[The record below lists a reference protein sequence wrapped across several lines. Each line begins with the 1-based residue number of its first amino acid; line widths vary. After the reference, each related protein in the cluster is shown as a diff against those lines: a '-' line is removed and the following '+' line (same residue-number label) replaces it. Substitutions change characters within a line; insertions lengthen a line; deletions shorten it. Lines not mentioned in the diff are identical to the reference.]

1 MASAP
6 ARTTATAPSTQSQRA
21 SLPVSKPSDRS
32 EQEATRIASRVAQAD
47 PARIALL
54 PKAAK
59 PTSAA
64 PAGSGG
70 QALPAPVQLLMERQ
84 LGIALDGVRLHTD
97 ANAAREADQLDAR
110 AFTVGGDIFFGAG
123 QYRPESAEGRELIAH
138 ELVHTVQQGATKQQG
153 VQRSLLPGAEVQERS
168 PPMIQ
173 RGLFARALKKARSYL
188 AGLADGLPGY
198 RLFCLAIG
206 HNPIAGTDVAR
217 DGPNVLRAIAGVVPF
232 GDTILETLQNH
243 GIIDKGAQFVS
254 SHFGAL
260 KALGSGI
267 ISDVKA
273 FISDLGLSDVV
284 RPGKLWD
291 RIKTLARSSIGRV
304 VGFFGNLVSQFA
316 ALVRDAIL
324 KPLGKFAAA
333 NVPHWDLL
341 VGVLG
346 ENPVSK
352 DGESPAS
359 ALIGAFMTL
368 IGQEE
373 VWNNIKKSGA
383 IGKAWTWFKTAM
395 AGAKALVVSIP
406 GRVLGIFKG
415 LGITDLLTLPK
426 VFGRIFDTL
435 KSFVSDFMSW
445 AGSTV
450 LNLLEIILSVVAP
463 AALPYLKKAG
473 AAFKTIIRNPIGFV
487 RNLVSAGKLGFQNFA
502 GNFLTHLKA
511 ALIGWLTG
519 SLAGSGVYIPQGFN
533 LREILK
539 FVASVL
545 GLTWAQIRVRL
556 VAAVGETAVK
566 AMETGFALVKTLITE
581 GPAAAWQQ
589 IVEAVGN
596 LKSMAIDAVMDYV
609 KSKIVSA
616 AVTKLLS
623 MLSPAGAFIQALIAI
638 YNTIMFFVERLRQ
651 IAAVAASFIDSIAA
665 IANGTLG
672 PAAARVE
679 RTLAG
684 LLVLVVSFLARIA
697 GLGKVS
703 DAINNL
709 IKKIR
714 APIEKALDKV
724 IAWVVAQARKL
735 GRFVAQAG
743 VPNDPAKRLELAAN
757 HAVTLARPLA
767 GKATA
772 PLLTGALSLLKT
784 RYALTTLTVR
794 EEGDD
799 WVADISINPNKKKKL
814 GVGGKKGKG
823 KSGGGA
829 AGKPATPAAGPD
841 WGPIIA
847 KLDQAVAMF
856 TEWASNG
863 SSSVGA
869 QVLNKLQA
877 ARTKAK
883 ALAADQKAGKTGLD
897 ARRTALGT
905 ELRTIQTLD
914 PDYELVSIGEL
925 EVTIKKA
932 KKKMPAKKLSPFTML
947 DPSWR
952 SIYVEQLAAQQAGIN
967 AMTLNQ
973 MEGNKDLFVLQGRG
987 KREKKL
993 RGEFNKRFG
1002 NQPGTAAPHN
1012 PDKGWALGFD
1022 DPTGEPADSD
1032 VNSHIGSQGRGK
1044 KQEIIDAV
1052 MAVKPLAR
1060 VITQANFLLVV
1071 Q

>member
-1 MASAP
+1 MPAP
-6 ARTTATAPSTQSQRA
+6 ARSSATAPSTQSQRA

-32 EQEATRIASRVAQAD
+32 EQEATRIASRVATAD
-47 PARIALL
+47 PARVALL
-54 PKAAK
+54 PQRRSAVLPAR

-70 QALPAPVQLLMERQ
+70 QALPAPVQQLMQRQ
-84 LGIALDGVRLHTD
+84 LGIRLDGVRLHTD

-138 ELVHTVQQGATKQQG
+138 ELVHTVQQGAA

-173 RGLFARALKKARSYL
+173 RGLFSRALKEARSYL

-206 HNPIAGTDVAR
+206 YNPIAGTDVAR

-243 GIIDKGAQFVS
+243 GIIQKRAEFVAGQ
-254 SHFGAL
+254 FGAL

-267 ISDVKA
+267 ISDVTA

-373 VWNNIKKSGA
+373 VWNNIKNSGA

-395 AGAKALVVSIP
+395 AGARALVVSIP

-415 LGITDLLTLPK
+415 LGIADLLTLGK

-435 KSFVSDFMSW
+435 KSFVGDFMSW

-473 AAFKTIIRNPIGFV
+473 GAFKTIIRNPIGFV
-487 RNLVSAGKLGFQNFA
+487 RNLVNAGKLGFQNFA
-502 GNFLTHLKA
+502 GNFLAHLKA

-556 VAAVGETAVK
+556 VAAAGETAVK

-596 LKSMAIDAVMDYV
+596 LQSMAIDAVMDYV

-679 RTLAG
+679 QTLAG
-684 LLVLVVSFLARIA
+684 LLVLVISFLARIA

-735 GRFVAQAG
+735 GKFVAQAG
-743 VPNDPAKRLELAAN
+743 VPTDPNQRLELAAN

-784 RYALTTLTVR
+784 RYALTALTVR

-799 WVADISINPNKKKKL
+799 WVADISINPGKKKRL
-814 GVGGKKGKG
+814 GVGGKKQPAATGAAASPAATPGTGELTDAEIKARVGTSLFSRAKLETILG
-823 KSGGGA
+823 KSKSTALRRINDLKGQGLRVFSSAETDVGTLYTFDPSKAGMRKVNRNNRAIFGYANPAKTSSPGLQILSKKFSDRIPVPTVSERASA
-829 AGKPATPAAGPD
+829 AFHT
-841 WGPIIA
+841 
-847 KLDQAVAMF
+847 
-856 TEWASNG
+856 
-863 SSSVGA
+863 
-869 QVLNKLQA
+869 
-877 ARTKAK
+877 AK
-883 ALAADQKAGKTGLD
+883 AFYDSWNTGRKYFPFPVAILGHAGTG
-897 ARRTALGT
+897 ASGHWN
-905 ELRTIQTLD
+905 
-914 PDYELVSIGEL
+914 SIGH
-925 EVTIKKA
+925 TQTK
-932 KKKMPAKKLSPFTML
+932 
-947 DPSWR
+947 
-952 SIYVEQLAAQQAGIN
+952 QQ
-967 AMTLNQ
+967 NQ
-973 MEGNKDLFVLQGRG
+973 TWNKDPANYGG
-987 KREKKL
+987 PEH
-993 RGEFNKRFG
+993 E
-1002 NQPGTAAPHN
+1002 
-1012 PDKGWALGFD
+1012 
-1022 DPTGEPADSD
+1022 ADSSASGGKAERYIMPSEERG
-1032 VNSHIGSQGRGK
+1032 SHESWWK
-1044 KQEIIDAV
+1044 
-1052 MAVKPLAR
+1052 
-1060 VITQANFLLVV
+1060 
-1071 Q
+1071 